1 MAKKVK
7 EQLDKSNQYCFTMA
21 SHKRLCQF
29 SCRPK
34 ESGEVLAL
42 ESYFQ
47 LTMALEQNLNLRL
60 REITRT
66 KKTE

>member
-21 SHKRLCQF
+21 SHKRLSHAVISSQF

-34 ESGEVLAL
+34 ESSEVLAL
-42 ESYFQ
+42 ESYF
-47 LTMALEQNLNLRL
+47 
-60 REITRT
+60 
-66 KKTE
+66 